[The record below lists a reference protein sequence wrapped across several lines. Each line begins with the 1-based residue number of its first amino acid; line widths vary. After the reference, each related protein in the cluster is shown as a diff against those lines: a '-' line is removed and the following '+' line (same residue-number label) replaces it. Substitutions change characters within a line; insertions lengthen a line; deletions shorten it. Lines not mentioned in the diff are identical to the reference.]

1 VATKDATLGVF
12 AFLLC
17 PSALVASS
25 SSTVVRN
32 RMVFRIPHFL
42 FFFSISKIF
51 CRQCC
56 SENIV
61 FSSSRIYYCISLS
74 HLIIVNTKAASGNQ
88 AASRNQMSA
97 VKQAQVMMTMRQFST
112 TQLPIRLLAVA
123 SILLIAVFNILSY
136 HLRVSRSPHDYYWRQ
151 TENLPRLMQ
160 ANSTIRIGSNDR
172 GINNSWKSTGGS
184 TAQNRSVDPHELI
197 LTTTVV
203 VGKAASNQ
211 SSTIIENPML
221 LEENPTE
228 IKTDIRPPRRSNTTD
243 VLTVSKAYRTVKNM
257 NTDRACPLLTDP
269 NQVSVSLVIH
279 STLERLW
286 LMEETCRR
294 WTGPIVLV
302 VYYKE
307 GSDKNHQPW
316 RQVLD
321 WPNHCPQVKLVPVK
335 AGKNDMDWKYP
346 VNKLRNIGLDALET
360 PLFLMMDVD
369 FLPSENLEAAILHHF
384 FSTSKYYS
392 TAKRWHHKRIA
403 MVVPA
408 FERMKASCN
417 SVQEC
422 QQFLK
427 DDPHFMPRSFSD
439 IVECVNVTN
448 CSVFQESIF
457 LDGHYTT
464 GSESWLKG
472 EFYQPNA
479 NQHRNIPRRIP
490 CFHSYRYEPY
500 IVLQWCG
507 GHTPYYDE
515 RFYGYGKN
523 KIQYISHLRFLN
535 YTFHVLPEGFLTHH
549 PHKKSEAHSVFRVKD
564 STSSNKSTHRE
575 QMDRVYLK
583 FLQELK
589 KIYGKSTVNQCVGD
603 VVYEERVKKI
613 RAKKA
618 IAKS

>member
-1 VATKDATLGVF
+1 
-12 AFLLC
+12 
-17 PSALVASS
+17 
-25 SSTVVRN
+25 
-32 RMVFRIPHFL
+32 
-42 FFFSISKIF
+42 
-51 CRQCC
+51 
-56 SENIV
+56 
-61 FSSSRIYYCISLS
+61 
-74 HLIIVNTKAASGNQ
+74 
-88 AASRNQMSA
+88 
-97 VKQAQVMMTMRQFST
+97 
-112 TQLPIRLLAVA
+112 
-123 SILLIAVFNILSY
+123 
-136 HLRVSRSPHDYYWRQ
+136 
-151 TENLPRLMQ
+151 
-160 ANSTIRIGSNDR
+160 
-172 GINNSWKSTGGS
+172 
-184 TAQNRSVDPHELI
+184 
-197 LTTTVV
+197 
-203 VGKAASNQ
+203 
-211 SSTIIENPML
+211 
-221 LEENPTE
+221 
-228 IKTDIRPPRRSNTTD
+228 
-243 VLTVSKAYRTVKNM
+243 
-257 NTDRACPLLTDP
+257 
-269 NQVSVSLVIH
+269 
-279 STLERLW
+279 
-286 LMEETCRR
+286 
-294 WTGPIVLV
+294 
-302 VYYKE
+302 
-307 GSDKNHQPW
+307 
-316 RQVLD
+316 
-321 WPNHCPQVKLVPVK
+321 
-335 AGKNDMDWKYP
+335 
-346 VNKLRNIGLDALET
+346 
-360 PLFLMMDVD
+360 MDVD
-369 FLPSENLEAAILHHF
+369 FLPSENLEAAIMHHF